1 MDMVGE
7 LSFAI
12 GRQAKIENHKL
23 NISVAREWGR
33 GTRFAQGQ
41 VLVNY

>member
-23 NISVAREWGR
+23 NINLAREWDKE
-33 GTRFAQGQ
+33 TSLAQGQ